1 VEQFFPH
8 QQDVLPDGLPSSNYL
23 DRVNSDI
30 INEFQGNQQ
39 HIIRSSHEIARYS
52 GKPKCPGSGPLFPL
66 FPRSTEKPTYRLY
79 VIPRLRYF
87 EFRWIILVDPQNAPR
102 HITQVNFTQNL
113 RVSFHRPFQARPRR
127 AFSEIKGS

>member
-1 VEQFFPH
+1 MQLFFRR
-8 QQDVLPDGLPSSNYL
+8 QDVLPNRLPSSNYL

-30 INEFQGNQQ
+30 INGYQSNQQ
-39 HIIRSSHEIARYS
+39 RIIRSSHKIARYS
-52 GKPKCPGSGPLFPL
+52 RKPKLSRICPIV
-66 FPRSTEKPTYRLY
+66 STVSTFHRKAYLLY

-87 EFRWIILVDPQNAPR
+87 ELRWTILVDPQNAPR